1 MFKKAKQY
9 ILIFLLVL
17 LLLAS
22 IPFLTKKKV
31 DLDKISEL
39 AQGYKLVENENIKV
53 KLSITLPLFLRIDKR
68 KTH

>member
-31 DLDKISEL
+31 NLNKISE
-39 AQGYKLVENENIKV
+39 
-53 KLSITLPLFLRIDKR
+53 FDKEY
-68 KTH
+68 